1 MEYRRVKMKHRL
13 GFVSNSSTCSFLIYG
28 VEASISEVQK
38 ILLANGT
45 TQEELDS
52 EGLVEWFGDEKN
64 GTQGLYC
71 EDIYE
76 WDAAFVGRH
85 YSSMGDDETMAEF
98 KKDVAEKVEKLF
110 GKEMKCEEHEGTYPC

>member
-1 MEYRRVKMKHRL
+1 MKKRT

-28 VEASISEVQK
+28 VEASISEVTE
-38 ILLANGT
+38 ILLKNGS

-52 EGLVEWFGDEKN
+52 ECLTEWFGKENN

-71 EDIYE
+71 EVIYE
-76 WDAAFVGRH
+76 WDAAYVGRL
-85 YSSMGDDETMAEF
+85 YQRMDDNETMGEF
-98 KKDVAEKVEKLF
+98 KNDVAEKVKKLF